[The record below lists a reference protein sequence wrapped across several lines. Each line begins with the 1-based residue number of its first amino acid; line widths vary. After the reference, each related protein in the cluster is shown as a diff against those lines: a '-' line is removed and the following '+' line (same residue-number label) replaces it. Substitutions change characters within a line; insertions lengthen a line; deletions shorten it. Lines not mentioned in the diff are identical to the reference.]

1 MKTLILRSSLL
12 FLLFFVF
19 IFCSCSEQMKKTELV
34 IVRSDNTTEKLSVEL
49 AITPEE
55 QARGYMERKKIPAG
69 TGMLFVF
76 QHDQRASFWM
86 KNTPTPLSIAYID
99 STGTIRDIF
108 DMKPYSLEAI
118 NSTVSVRYAL
128 EVPQGWYGE
137 NNIKIGD
144 KIQIPKL

>member
-1 MKTLILRSSLL
+1 MKTLIFRTSLL

-34 IVRSDNTTEKLSVEL
+34 LVRNDGTTEKLSVEL

-55 QARGYMERKKIPAG
+55 QARGYMERKKIPVG

-76 QHDQRASFWM
+76 QYDQRASFWM

-108 DMKPYSLEAI
+108 NMKPYSLEAI

-128 EVPQGWYGE
+128 EVPQGWYAE

>member
-1 MKTLILRSSLL
+1 
-12 FLLFFVF
+12 
-19 IFCSCSEQMKKTELV
+19 
-34 IVRSDNTTEKLSVEL
+34 
-49 AITPEE
+49 
-55 QARGYMERKKIPAG
+55 MERKKIPAG

-76 QHDQRASFWM
+76 QYDQRASFWM

-108 DMKPYSLEAI
+108 DMKPFSLEAI

>member
-1 MKTLILRSSLL
+1 MKTLILRTFLL
-12 FLLFFVF
+12 FLLFFF
-19 IFCSCSEQMKKTELV
+19 AIFCSCSEQMKKTELV

-55 QARGYMERKKIPAG
+55 QAHGYMERKKIPTG
-69 TGMLFVF
+69 TGMLFIF
-76 QHDQRASFWM
+76 QYDQMASFWM
-86 KNTPTPLSIAYID
+86 KNTPAPLSIAYID

-108 DMKPYSLEAI
+108 NMKPYSLETI
-118 NSTVSVRYAL
+118 NRTVSVRYAL
-128 EVPQGWYGE
+128 EVPQGWYAE